1 MRERRPRKSL
11 VILLSSRAD
20 HTPIIASL
28 ELLKMA
34 IDSGEVQHHEV
45 HVLIMTDRPA
55 PPELISAVEGLGLNS
70 SFLNLGLFRLA
81 QLRVIWLLSDRWRVP
96 LVGRVLKRR
105 RSWQSTYLP
114 KVRMALRFAR
124 QKGFGL
130 VVKCDDDAVLSPTAW
145 RVLLVDARSKLDDDS
160 CVLVTPALSSGIPT
174 WLDYARAL
182 LTEDELAAILLAL
195 RQVQVPST
203 IWGVDYSAVLESQ
216 RDSMWDEAAYQE
228 SMRQLHHY
236 YKGFHPIR
244 FDARSCANL
253 VAVAVA
259 KVNQFLAWV
268 PSSDIMYRHTSDY
281 ICNVAFAMTPDTYGE
296 AIDSEHLLV
305 DAFDEV
311 PLNAL
316 ISSGERHYL
325 VATNAPAVH
334 LMYNTAYGQPVMFD
348 GQLAQSRELEAAMAR
363 ALVSAIETHRNG

>member
-1 MRERRPRKSL
+1 
-11 VILLSSRAD
+11 
-20 HTPIIASL
+20 
-28 ELLKMA
+28 
-34 IDSGEVQHHEV
+34 
-45 HVLIMTDRPA
+45 
-55 PPELISAVEGLGLNS
+55 
-70 SFLNLGLFRLA
+70 
-81 QLRVIWLLSDRWRVP
+81 
-96 LVGRVLKRR
+96 
-105 RSWQSTYLP
+105 
-114 KVRMALRFAR
+114 MALRFAR

-130 VVKCDDDAVLSPTAW
+130 VVKCDDDAILSPTAW
-145 RVLLVDARSKLDDDS
+145 RVLLVDAWSKLDDKS

-182 LTEDELAAILLAL
+182 LPEDELATLLLGL

-216 RDSMWDEAAYQE
+216 QDPMWDEAAYQE
-228 SMRQLHHY
+228 SMRQFHHY

-253 VAVAVA
+253 VAATAA
-259 KVNQFLAWV
+259 KVNQFLAYV
-268 PSSDIMYRHTSDY
+268 PSSDIVYRRTSDY
-281 ICNVAFAMTPDTYGE
+281 LCNVAFATTPDTYGE
-296 AIDSEHLLV
+296 AIDSEKLLV

-316 ISSGERHYL
+316 ISSRQRHYL

-348 GQLAQSRELEAAMAR
+348 GELAQSRELEAAMAR